1 MKKFVSIIVA
11 IIALFLA
18 VAPALA
24 DFGNYDTDL
33 LNPTWVN
40 TADGKNLNVRETP
53 NGKIM
58 CRLTPGTMAYIL
70 DFQADGEW
78 AEIVMKNGKTGFVMT
93 KFLQEGKPGK
103 FEITEREDNFK
114 SVTPYT
120 VTAKALSKKTTRSVG
135 LRVKPNKTSKAIRTL
150 QAGDQLQVLAAAK
163 TWLKVKDLKTGKIG
177 FVAKEYT
184 TK

>member
-18 VAPALA
+18 VAPAMA

-40 TADGKNLNVRETP
+40 TPDGKNLNVRETP

-70 DFQADGEW
+70 NINENW
-78 AEIVMKNGKTGFVMT
+78 TEIVMKNGKTGFVKT

-114 SVTPYT
+114 SVTPT
-120 VTAKALSKKTTRSVG
+120 
-135 LRVKPNKTSKAIRTL
+135 P
-150 QAGDQLQVLAAAK
+150 
-163 TWLKVKDLKTGKIG
+163 
-177 FVAKEYT
+177 
-184 TK
+184 

>member
-18 VAPALA
+18 VAPAMA

-40 TADGKNLNVRETP
+40 TPDGKNLNVRETP

-58 CRLTPGTMAYIL
+58 KRLTPGTKAYIL
-70 DFQADGEW
+70 DFHGDW
-78 AEIVMKNGKTGFVMT
+78 AEIVTKDGKTGFVMT
-93 KFLQEGKPGK
+93 KFIQEGKPGK
-103 FEITEREDNFK
+103 YELTEREDSFK
-114 SVTPYT
+114 AVTPYT
-120 VTAKALSKKTTRSVG
+120 VTAKAAGKKSTRSVG
-135 LRVKPNKTSKAIRTL
+135 LRVKPTKASKAIRTL

-163 TWLKVKDLKTGKIG
+163 TWLKVKDMKTGKIG